1 MGNSQYYRTAITA
14 EVGWLESSTFLTM
27 KDKKTNIFVYENG
40 YMYQLEGNNA
50 WVSSSHFITWS
61 SQNSYGTTL

>member
-1 MGNSQYYRTAITA
+1 MGNSQHHLTAITA

-27 KDKKTNIFVYENG
+27 KDIKTNIFVYENG
-40 YMYQLEGNNA
+40 YMYPLESNNA

-61 SQNSYGTTL
+61 SKNSYGTTL